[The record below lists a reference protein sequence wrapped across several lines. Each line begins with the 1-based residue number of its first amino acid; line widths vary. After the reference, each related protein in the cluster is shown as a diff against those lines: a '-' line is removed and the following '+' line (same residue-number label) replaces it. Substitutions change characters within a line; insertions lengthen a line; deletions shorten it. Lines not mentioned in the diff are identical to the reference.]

1 MTNDEQHLYD
11 YNFFIDRGMSKE
23 LIELAV
29 VELINLTNN
38 NFVAIIWPSANKELN
53 YMDEF
58 PEVTY
63 EKEVL
68 IQGSPKFCCRGL

>member
-1 MTNDEQHLYD
+1 
-11 YNFFIDRGMSKE
+11 MSKE

-38 NFVAIIWPSANKELN
+38 NFAIIWPSANKELN

-63 EKEVL
+63 EKN
-68 IQGSPKFCCRGL
+68 SS